1 MSTTV
6 PVPAP
11 TPDSAPAPEPA
22 LAFSPRRWWALA
34 ALTLSVLIIGLDG
47 TIITVAL
54 PTLATELGAD
64 SAQLQWV
71 SGGYLLALSVGMLPI
86 GLLGD
91 RYGHK
96 RLLVSGIAL
105 FGAASLAGVLASTT
119 AEVIAVRAVLGL
131 AAAMIMP
138 LSMAILPRIFG
149 KAELPKAIATWTA
162 ATALGMPVGPVVG
175 GWLLSHFWWGSVFLF
190 NLPVVVVALIA
201 GVWLLPADRTRARR
215 RDRTAAS
222 DAGRA
227 RTGASAAP
235 APFDLLGTVLSALGI
250 IALVYGTILVPED
263 GWGSPT
269 VLATIIGGLV
279 LLAVFVRHQR
289 RTAHPLVD
297 LGLFADRRFRW
308 GTLLAVFVN
317 FAVMGI
323 LFVVPQYL
331 QGVLGNDALGTGIRI
346 LPLIGGLMAAA
357 TLSEALVP
365 RLGARTVIAAGLALL
380 AAGSLLGATSGSG
393 DGYGFAALWLSLTG
407 FGFGSA
413 MVPATSLVMGSLPA
427 ERSGQGTSL
436 LETVQQVGGVLG
448 VAGLGSLLSAGYLAR
463 LSVSGLPNAA
473 ADAARDSVTGGDAV
487 AVRLHD
493 PQLLA
498 SAHDAFSHGMSL
510 VLIACGAISLVAAV
524 LAVAFL
530 PRPAERPEGAASG
543 APAPVAGVT
552 TEAAEAAG
560 KTVPAQVPAGEVA
573 VPAAEHGQ
581 SMA

>member
-1 MSTTV
+1 MSTS
-6 PVPAP
+6 PPIAM
-11 TPDSAPAPEPA
+11 PA
-22 LAFSPRRWWALA
+22 LAHSPRRWWALA

-71 SGGYLLALSVGMLPI
+71 SGGYLLALSVAMLPI

-96 RLLVSGIAL
+96 RLLVGGITL
-105 FGAASLAGVLASTT
+105 FGAASLAGALASTT
-119 AEVIAVRAVLGL
+119 AQVIAVRAVLGL

-149 KAELPKAIATWTA
+149 KEELPKAIATWTA

-201 GVWLLPADRTRARR
+201 GVWLLPSDRTRDGL
-215 RDRTAAS
+215 DRTS
-222 DAGRA
+222 EH
-227 RTGASAAP
+227 RT

-250 IALVYGTILVPED
+250 TALVYGTILVPED

-269 VLATIIGGLV
+269 VPATIVGGLV

-289 RTAHPLVD
+289 GTAHPLVD
-297 LGLFADRRFRW
+297 LRLFADRRFLW

-331 QGVLGNDALGTGIRI
+331 QGVLGSDALGTGLRI
-346 LPLIGGLMAAA
+346 LPLIGGLMLAAA
-357 TLSEALVP
+357 LSEALVP
-365 RLGARTVIAAGLALL
+365 RFGARTVIAAGLALL

-463 LSVSGLPNAA
+463 LSVSGLPDGA
-473 ADAARDSVTGGDAV
+473 ADAARDSVTGADAV
-487 AVRLHD
+487 AARLHD
-493 PQLLA
+493 PRLLS
-498 SAHDAFSHGMSL
+498 SAHDAFTHGMSL

-524 LAVAFL
+524 LAVLFL
-530 PRPAERPEGAASG
+530 PGAGTAELGTEEAGRAKAALKAGAARET
-543 APAPVAGVT
+543 ATVT
-552 TEAAEAAG
+552 DA
-560 KTVPAQVPAGEVA
+560 AGEVA
-573 VPAAEHGQ
+573 APAPEHGQ